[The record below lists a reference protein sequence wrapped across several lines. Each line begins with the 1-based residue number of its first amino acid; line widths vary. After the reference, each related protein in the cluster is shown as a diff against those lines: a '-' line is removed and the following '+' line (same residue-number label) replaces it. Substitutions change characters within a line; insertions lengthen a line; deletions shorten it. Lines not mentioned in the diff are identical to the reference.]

1 MNASGFQIELRH
13 VGFSY
18 DGGETWALDDVNLG
32 IRAGERVCIV
42 GANGSG
48 KSTLLR
54 VMAGLSAPDTGSVTL
69 LGHTVF
75 TDEGGADADAYA
87 CARRGI
93 GAVFQNPED
102 QIVTTVTADDVAFG
116 PENLDVPANMIGA
129 RVHASL
135 SCVDMLTA
143 WGADPTH
150 MSGGEQQRIAIAG
163 MLAIHSR
170 LLVLDEPTAMLDPQ
184 ARAEV
189 LALLDRIQA
198 SGTTLVIVSH
208 LPEELRHADRIVHIE
223 HGRITGED
231 CAQHMPQHDHHFPSV
246 TTFAQ
251 LDTLAR
257 HVNTEH
263 AGIIGAAPTAVVFDD
278 VSFRYERESADVLSH
293 MNLRIPRG
301 CLTAIMGP
309 NGSGKTTFARLLCA
323 LDKPRGGRIVVEG
336 IDVTQARRRERRRLR
351 RVLGF
356 VMQHP
361 ERQLFAETVADD
373 VAFGPTNQGLD
384 AAQVRE
390 RVDWALDLVGV
401 SDLRG
406 RNPFELSGG
415 QQRLVAIAGIIACDP
430 SVLVLDEPCA
440 GLDTSASRHI
450 ERLMENLRH
459 RGVTVILICHDPD
472 QVDRLADQVIL
483 FGNEQQGRAHADSGG
498 EVQREVLSPT
508 DTGYSWVSGL
518 DPRVKIVCILT
529 VMCAAFAMNTWA
541 QLAVGV
547 LLTAALWGA
556 SRVGFTRLLR
566 SVRGFLVL
574 FAVMGALNIGVVH
587 TGDVLVRIGPLPITT
602 GGVSVAIIYTTRFA
616 IVLILGALLLETTT
630 PTRLT
635 AAFSSLLSP
644 LRRLHWHTQETAL
657 VLSLALRFVPT
668 LAQEA
673 LSIRDAQAI
682 RGGSIESGSLP
693 QRVNAMCATIIP
705 VFAGAIRHANNLSL
719 ALQARSFE
727 EGRPRSTWHAMHIR
741 GRDIVFMTLTVTT
754 LAAIIA
760 MNVFTI

>member
-1 MNASGFQIELRH
+1 
-13 VGFSY
+13 
-18 DGGETWALDDVNLG
+18 
-32 IRAGERVCIV
+32 
-42 GANGSG
+42 
-48 KSTLLR
+48 
-54 VMAGLSAPDTGSVTL
+54 
-69 LGHTVF
+69 
-75 TDEGGADADAYA
+75 
-87 CARRGI
+87 
-93 GAVFQNPED
+93 
-102 QIVTTVTADDVAFG
+102 
-116 PENLDVPANMIGA
+116 
-129 RVHASL
+129 
-135 SCVDMLTA
+135 
-143 WGADPTH
+143 
-150 MSGGEQQRIAIAG
+150 
-163 MLAIHSR
+163 
-170 LLVLDEPTAMLDPQ
+170 
-184 ARAEV
+184 
-189 LALLDRIQA
+189 
-198 SGTTLVIVSH
+198 
-208 LPEELRHADRIVHIE
+208 
-223 HGRITGED
+223 
-231 CAQHMPQHDHHFPSV
+231 
-246 TTFAQ
+246 
-251 LDTLAR
+251 
-257 HVNTEH
+257 
-263 AGIIGAAPTAVVFDD
+263 
-278 VSFRYERESADVLSH
+278 
-293 MNLRIPRG
+293 
-301 CLTAIMGP
+301 MGP

-323 LDKPRGGRIVVEG
+323 LDKPRDGRIAVEG
-336 IDVTQARRRERRRLR
+336 IEVTRARRRERRRLR

-390 RVDWALDLVGV
+390 RVDWALELAGV
-401 SDLRG
+401 SDLHD

-440 GLDTSASRHI
+440 GLDTSASRRI
-450 ERLMENLRH
+450 EHLMQTLRD
-459 RGVTVILICHDPD
+459 RGVTIILICHDPD

-483 FGNEQQGRAHADSGG
+483 FGNDQQALDHADSGG
-498 EVQREVLSPT
+498 EIQREALSPT

-518 DPRVKIVCILT
+518 DPRVKIVCLLT

-547 LLTAALWGA
+547 LLTAALWAA
-556 SRVGFTRLLR
+556 SRVGFTGLLH
-566 SVRGFLVL
+566 SVRGFLAL
-574 FAVMGALNIGVVH
+574 FVVMGALNIGVVH

-602 GGVSVAIIYTTRFA
+602 GGVSVAIIYTVRFA

-668 LAQEA
+668 LTQEA

-727 EGRPRSTWHAMHIR
+727 EGRPRSIWHVMRIR
-741 GRDIVFMTLTVTT
+741 GRDIVLIAFTVAT

>member
-231 CAQHMPQHDHHFPSV
+231 CAQHMPQHDHHSPSV

-278 VSFRYERESADVLSH
+278 VSFRYERE
-293 MNLRIPRG
+293 
-301 CLTAIMGP
+301 
-309 NGSGKTTFARLLCA
+309 
-323 LDKPRGGRIVVEG
+323 
-336 IDVTQARRRERRRLR
+336 
-351 RVLGF
+351 
-356 VMQHP
+356 
-361 ERQLFAETVADD
+361 
-373 VAFGPTNQGLD
+373 
-384 AAQVRE
+384 
-390 RVDWALDLVGV
+390 
-401 SDLRG
+401 
-406 RNPFELSGG
+406 
-415 QQRLVAIAGIIACDP
+415 
-430 SVLVLDEPCA
+430 
-440 GLDTSASRHI
+440 
-450 ERLMENLRH
+450 
-459 RGVTVILICHDPD
+459 
-472 QVDRLADQVIL
+472 
-483 FGNEQQGRAHADSGG
+483 
-498 EVQREVLSPT
+498 
-508 DTGYSWVSGL
+508 
-518 DPRVKIVCILT
+518 
-529 VMCAAFAMNTWA
+529 
-541 QLAVGV
+541 
-547 LLTAALWGA
+547 
-556 SRVGFTRLLR
+556 
-566 SVRGFLVL
+566 
-574 FAVMGALNIGVVH
+574 
-587 TGDVLVRIGPLPITT
+587 
-602 GGVSVAIIYTTRFA
+602 
-616 IVLILGALLLETTT
+616 
-630 PTRLT
+630 
-635 AAFSSLLSP
+635 
-644 LRRLHWHTQETAL
+644 
-657 VLSLALRFVPT
+657 
-668 LAQEA
+668 
-673 LSIRDAQAI
+673 
-682 RGGSIESGSLP
+682 
-693 QRVNAMCATIIP
+693 
-705 VFAGAIRHANNLSL
+705 
-719 ALQARSFE
+719 
-727 EGRPRSTWHAMHIR
+727 
-741 GRDIVFMTLTVTT
+741 
-754 LAAIIA
+754 
-760 MNVFTI
+760 